1 MMQSLQV
8 NVKTC
13 LFKLNQHLHFQHQT
27 VSWLYAIAQ
36 YLLPVVSA
44 W

>member
-1 MMQSLQV
+1 MMWSLQV
-8 NVKTC
+8 NLKTC
-13 LFKLNQHLHFQHQT
+13 LFKLHQHLHSQHQT
-27 VSWLYAIAQ
+27 VSSLYAIAQ